1 MFRQLFKSLISTSQ
15 FQIRKMSSSTNRKDQ
30 RIVWCDM
37 EMTGLDINK
46 DRVLELAIIITD
58 SHLNVVANGPDLI
71 INQSDAQLDS
81 MNDWCKENLKDLAV
95 LSKNSVI
102 SETQAEDTILE
113 FLKQHIDE
121 NKCPLAGNTI
131 YMDRMFLRKYF
142 SRVDQ
147 YLSYR
152 IIDVSSI
159 KELCK
164 RWDGKVFSNCPKK
177 KLSHRA
183 LDDIVESID
192 ELKYYKANFF
202 K

>member
-1 MFRQLFKSLISTSQ
+1 M
-15 FQIRKMSSSTNRKDQ
+15 
-30 RIVWCDM
+30 
-37 EMTGLDINK
+37 
-46 DRVLELAIIITD
+46 
-58 SHLNVVANGPDLI
+58 NVVANGPDLI

-81 MNDWCKENLKDLAV
+81 MNDWCKENLKELTV
-95 LSKNSVI
+95 SCKNSVI

-177 KLSHRA
+177 KFSHRA
-183 LDDIVESID
+183 LDDIEDSIE

-202 K
+202 KIEQ